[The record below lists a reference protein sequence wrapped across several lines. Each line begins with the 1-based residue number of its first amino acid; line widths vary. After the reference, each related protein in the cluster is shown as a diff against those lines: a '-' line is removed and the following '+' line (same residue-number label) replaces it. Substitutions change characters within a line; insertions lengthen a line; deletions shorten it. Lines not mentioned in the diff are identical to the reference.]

1 MQGRRAAWQ
10 WVLLHGLQQGCC
22 IMAACTCVPLCDGSV
37 CVTTTPPHNTP
48 QYNTKS
54 PTRHVMTNAT
64 QHNSPLPPPSHARWH
79 FQVKEAAMVAW
90 AMAKQG
96 VTHPGLM
103 PALAEVAQEHGKHLK
118 PASISML
125 AYALGKQG
133 VRDEALLALLCQQ
146 ALQHL
151 GAFTDH
157 GLGIM
162 LRALRTLDYRHE
174 ELLRAVAGGIA
185 EEEAVKVRC
194 GCVGWALT
202 SNPLAIA
209 MLAPRV
215 VMT

>member
-1 MQGRRAAWQ
+1 
-10 WVLLHGLQQGCC
+10 
-22 IMAACTCVPLCDGSV
+22 
-37 CVTTTPPHNTP
+37 
-48 QYNTKS
+48 
-54 PTRHVMTNAT
+54 
-64 QHNSPLPPPSHARWH
+64 
-79 FQVKEAAMVAW
+79 MVAW

-96 VTHPGLM
+96 ITHPALM

-151 GAFTDH
+151 GSFTDH

-185 EEEAVKVRC
+185 EEDAVKVC
-194 GCVGWALT
+194 AAAGMGCDGMGWDLSGPPSIAL
-202 SNPLAIA
+202 LAA
-209 MLAPRV
+209 RLGMR
-215 VMT
+215 